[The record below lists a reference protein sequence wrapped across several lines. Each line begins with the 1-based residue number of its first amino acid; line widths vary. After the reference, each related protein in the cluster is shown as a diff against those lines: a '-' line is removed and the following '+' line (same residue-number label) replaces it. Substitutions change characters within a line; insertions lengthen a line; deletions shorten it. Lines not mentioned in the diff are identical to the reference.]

1 MWSSITQ
8 TVRRYPLGTFVLLAY
23 LFSWWPLLLYI
34 QGASQIEIAA
44 FGPFLAAVVVLS
56 LTSGRAGLKALLS
69 QMVRWRVGVRWYV
82 VALGLPVLLAGTAA
96 YLNVLL
102 GAPAPSTGQLAQWPA
117 ILMTFLIVLVVPG
130 LGGAWEEPGWRGYAV
145 NRLEIG
151 RSRLLA
157 MVPLWAIIVVWH
169 LPLFLTGNIE
179 WVDVLNMIGGVVVY
193 NWLYHQSGKSVLLVM
208 IIHAMNN
215 AASGEFFS
223 PMFTGVYSTQ
233 MAWLRTLLWS
243 VVALVVLAANWRWWT
258 AVAESDRQARGTLV
272 EQSLGPD

>member
-1 MWSSITQ
+1 MWSNATQ
-8 TVRRYPLGTFVLLAY
+8 MVRRYPLGTFVLLAY

-34 QGASQIEIAA
+34 TGASQIEIAA

-96 YLNVLL
+96 YLNVLF
-102 GAPAPSTGQLAQWPA
+102 GAPAPSTDQLAQWPA

-179 WVDVLNMIGGVVVY
+179 WVDVLNMIGGVVIY

-208 IIHAMNN
+208 MIHAMNN

-233 MAWLRTLLWS
+233 MAWLRTLLWG
-243 VVALVVLAANWRWWT
+243 VVALVVVAANWRWWT
-258 AVAESDRQARGTLV
+258 AVAESDRRARGTLV